1 LSRNLSP
8 PWHVVLA
15 DGKSADAIELLF
27 IFFEKARKAFDGR
40 DAETDN
46 LLQLWEEVLEGLS
59 SEPRSMIGILDWV
72 TKEYLLREF
81 CRSERLEWGHPWLES
96 QDLEFHHID
105 PDQSLGLAMAR
116 TDGAWEPKGLKE
128 AMLEPPKDSR
138 AHARSRLMREIQ
150 GKESSYFLDW
160 EAVEVP
166 NQKRTRLLN
175 PFQP

>member
-1 LSRNLSP
+1 
-8 PWHVVLA
+8 VLA
-15 DGKSADAIELLF
+15 DGKSADAVELLF
-27 IFFEKARKAFDGR
+27 IYQQKARKLFEGR
-40 DAETDN
+40 DSETDA
-46 LLQLWEEVLEGLS
+46 LLKTWEDVLEGLS
-59 SEPRSMIGILDWV
+59 SKPESMVGMLDWI

-81 CRSERLEWGHPWLES
+81 CRSEKLEWGHPWLES

-105 PDQSLGLAMAR
+105 ADQSLGLALANR
-116 TDGAWEPKGLKE
+116 NGFWEPKGLKE